1 MTIKTL
7 KTIVC
12 VIATLCLFCSS
23 LTAFAE
29 NGDLDFDFNIQP
41 EVPTTVVETEKP
53 TEEETEKP
61 TEKETEKE
69 TKKETEKPTKAETT
83 KAQAHN
89 NNNNNSSVNVNT
101 NTQSATT
108 TEEETTEPKD
118 ESLPEGAFY
127 VYLERNNGQKRLKTI
142 MEKPG
147 YVNAPEEPVRV
158 GYVFDGWYTDPN
170 FKNPWDFLKDKTD
183 KEITIYAK
191 WKADDSTVVFDIIIK
206 DSEGGVI
213 EANPSKASMG
223 EPITLTIKPEKGKRL
238 VKGSLC
244 VNGES
249 TDFLSF
255 IMPKGEVVITAAF
268 EDVPDDVNAGD
279 DGNSKL
285 PLFIGIGVVVVIILV
300 VAIIIALKRRD
311 FNADLD
317 PDDDYTPEEDDYYD
331 NWIDETIVV
340 EDGFKEGKKVVENT
354 EPDYGAPDLDE
365 DDE

>member
-1 MTIKTL
+1 MTIKAL

-12 VIATLCLFCSS
+12 VIATLCLFCGS

-29 NGDLDFDFNIQP
+29 NSDLDFDFNIQP
-41 EVPTTVVETEKP
+41 EVPTTIVETEP
-53 TEEETEKP
+53 EETEKETEKP
-61 TEKETEKE
+61 TEKETEKP
-69 TKKETEKPTKAETT
+69 TKKPTKVEET
-83 KAQAHN
+83 KAQSN
-89 NNNNNSSVNVNT
+89 NNNNNSNNNSSANVNT

-108 TEEETTEPKD
+108 TKEETTEARD

-127 VYLERNNGQKRLKTI
+127 VYLERNNGQKRLKTV

-147 YVNAPEEPVRV
+147 YVNAPEEPTRV
-158 GYVFDGWYTDPN
+158 GYVFDGWYTDPD
-170 FKNPWDFLKDKTD
+170 FKKPWDFLRDKTD

-191 WKADDSTVVFDIIIK
+191 WKADDSTVVFDIIIE
-206 DSEGGVI
+206 DTVGGVI
-213 EANPSKASMG
+213 EANPAKASMG

-238 VKGSLC
+238 VQGSLC
-244 VNGES
+244 INGEPS
-249 TDFLSF
+249 DFLSF
-255 IMPKGEVVITAAF
+255 IMPKGEVRITAEF
-268 EDVPDDVNAGD
+268 EDVPDTIVVD
-279 DGNSKL
+279 DSNSKL
-285 PLFIGIGVVVVIILV
+285 PLIIGVGVVVAVILA

-317 PDDDYTPEEDDYYD
+317 PDDDDYTPPEDDYYD